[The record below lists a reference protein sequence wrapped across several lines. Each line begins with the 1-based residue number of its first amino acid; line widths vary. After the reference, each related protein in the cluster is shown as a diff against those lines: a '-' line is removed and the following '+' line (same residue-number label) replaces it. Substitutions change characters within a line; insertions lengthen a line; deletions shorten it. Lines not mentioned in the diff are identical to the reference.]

1 MSSWQRAGEQHAP
14 RTMQSTHPSNSLA
27 FLNTFIRCATSDR
40 TLYVTLIESLQIK
53 RAPLMV
59 AVSPESRLEITKLP
73 LTRFALQR
81 IISTSEASPVQ
92 PYIIEFQQLHLHSLR
107 TLQSAPTGV
116 ELSEALRQAPATAG
130 EEAIEGGLL
139 DSMLLVSGL

>member
-1 MSSWQRAGEQHAP
+1 
-14 RTMQSTHPSNSLA
+14 
-27 FLNTFIRCATSDR
+27 
-40 TLYVTLIESLQIK
+40 
-53 RAPLMV
+53 MV

-116 ELSEALRQAPATAG
+116 ELSEALRQAPARAG